1 MSRCKQCNVEI
12 LDETERCPL
21 CHSVLEKT
29 VEVENMYPNVRT
41 MTRRLALLS
50 RIYLFVAILVEALLI
65 YLNVLSDSGMFWSAI
80 PGLAMLYGYLVLRY
94 AILGKSGYKGKI
106 IVLTL
111 IAILMVVAID
121 FVVGYRGWS
130 VNYALPSAI
139 LLVDAGILILMCIN
153 RRNWQSYMMWRCP
166 AGLVCGGDRDGA
178 ASCLAGVCI
187 FCGAV
192 FGHADH
198 RRPEGKDGTAAKI
211 SCPLTRLFCCPAA
224 QLFSDSGIEQRYS
237 E

>member
-65 YLNVLSDSGMFWSAI
+65 YLNVLSDSEMFWSAI

-139 LLVDAGILILMCIN
+139 LLVDAGILVLMCIN
-153 RRNWQSYMMWRCP
+153 RRNWQSYMMWQIFMILCSVVP
-166 AGLVCGGDRDGA
+166 LVLYAVGIVTAPILALLAFAFSAALFLGTLIIGDRRA
-178 ASCLAGVCI
+178 
-187 FCGAV
+187 
-192 FGHADH
+192 
-198 RRPEGKDGTAAKI
+198 
-211 SCPLTRLFCCPAA
+211 
-224 QLFSDSGIEQRYS
+224 
-237 E
+237 

>member
-153 RRNWQSYMMWRCP
+153 RRNWQSYMMWQIFMILCSVVP
-166 AGLVCGGDRDGA
+166 LVLYAVGIVTAPLLAVLAFAFSAFLFLGTLIIGDRRA
-178 ASCLAGVCI
+178 RVELK
-187 FCGAV
+187 
-192 FGHADH
+192 
-198 RRPEGKDGTAAKI
+198 RRFHV
-211 SCPLTRLFCCPAA
+211 R
-224 QLFSDSGIEQRYS
+224 
-237 E
+237 

>member
-1 MSRCKQCNVEI
+1 MEI

-29 VEVENMYPNVRT
+29 VEVENMYPNVR
-41 MTRRLALLS
+41 MITRRLALLS
-50 RIYLFVAILVEALLI
+50 RIYLFVVILVEALLI
-65 YLNVLSDSGMFWSAI
+65 YLNVLSDSEMFWSAI

-94 AILGKSGYKGKI
+94 AILGKSGYKGKT

-139 LLVDAGILILMCIN
+139 LLVDVGILILMCIN
-153 RRNWQSYMMWRCP
+153 RRNWQSYMMWQIFMILCSVVP
-166 AGLVCGGDRDGA
+166 LVLYAVGIVTAPILAVLAFAFSAALFLGTLIIGDRRA
-178 ASCLAGVCI
+178 RTEL
-187 FCGAV
+187 
-192 FGHADH
+192 
-198 RRPEGKDGTAAKI
+198 RR
-211 SCPLTRLFCCPAA
+211 RFHV
-224 QLFSDSGIEQRYS
+224 R
-237 E
+237 

>member
-65 YLNVLSDSGMFWSAI
+65 YLNVLSDSEMFWSAI

-139 LLVDAGILILMCIN
+139 LLVDAGILVLMCIN
-153 RRNWQSYMMWRCP
+153 RRNWQSYMMWQ
-166 AGLVCGGDRDGA
+166 
-178 ASCLAGVCI
+178 I
-187 FCGAV
+187 FMILCSIVPVILIFTGIV
-192 FGHADH
+192 
-198 RRPEGKDGTAAKI
+198 T
-211 SCPLTRLFCCPAA
+211 A
-224 QLFSDSGIEQRYS
+224 QLFALIAFAFSLFLFLGTLIIGDRRARVELKRRFHVR
-237 E
+237 

>member
-65 YLNVLSDSGMFWSAI
+65 YLNVLSDSEMFWSAI

-139 LLVDAGILILMCIN
+139 LLVDAGILVLMCIN
-153 RRNWQSYMMWRCP
+153 RRNWQSYMMWQIFMILCSVVP
-166 AGLVCGGDRDGA
+166 LVLYAVGIVTAPILAVLAFAFSAALFLGTLIIGDRRA
-178 ASCLAGVCI
+178 RTEL
-187 FCGAV
+187 
-192 FGHADH
+192 
-198 RRPEGKDGTAAKI
+198 RR
-211 SCPLTRLFCCPAA
+211 RFHV
-224 QLFSDSGIEQRYS
+224 R
-237 E
+237 